1 MNASGAVSMAS
12 GHDVDV
18 HMRDGLAGRGSV
30 VHSDGGAIGSDG
42 PACDPAQ
49 SGHEGE
55 EVGGLARGE
64 VLDAGS
70 MGRRNDEDV
79 TVGEGLDVE
88 KGYGAGFPRYDL
100 GGDFSLDDLAEEAG
114 HRLGLE

>member
-1 MNASGAVSMAS
+1 MNASSAVSMAS

-18 HMRDGLAGRGSV
+18 YVRDGLAGGGSV
-30 VHSDGGAIGSDG
+30 VHPDGGAIGSDG

-55 EVGGLARGE
+55 EVGGLGRREVFDAR
-64 VLDAGS
+64 S

-88 KGYGAGFPRYDL
+88 KGYGAGFPRYDF
-100 GGDFSLDDLAEEAG
+100 GGDLSIDDLAEEAR